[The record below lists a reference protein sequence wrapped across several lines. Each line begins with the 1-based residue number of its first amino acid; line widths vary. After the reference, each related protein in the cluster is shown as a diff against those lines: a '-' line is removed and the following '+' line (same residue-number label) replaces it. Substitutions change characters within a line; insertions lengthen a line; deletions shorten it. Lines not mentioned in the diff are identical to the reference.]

1 MKQINDPVFGDLEY
15 DECKEGW
22 TKKIFLGIWFGDS
35 YQLDLVVQC
44 DKEGVITDVQRDAY
58 KSYLE
63 NLQNVK
69 SEFREILLSYFKD
82 HYEEYNRNLNLPE
95 ELNFEVVNSK
105 ETLSY
110 FDVKQLFIDRNGNY
124 GWLTDFISER
134 CRLSVILSDG
144 APKIFKDWMVLTMDY
159 ARVDDEVFGEMFF
172 DQGWKRWIK
181 TDING
186 IDGEWVVLE
195 ADAFISKQKI
205 TPEQKANYQK
215 YLEKE
220 KTFLSE
226 YPKVLLKYYLLNY
239 DVIKEIWY
247 DAKFFD
253 KESMDEKRI
262 KSLVQFQKLYFNMTG
277 TRYGWLLKCAW
288 DKEYGLSLYYDNKY
302 DGICVGTR
310 ENLTI

>member
-22 TKKIFLGIWFGDS
+22 TKKIFLGIWFDDS

-58 KSYLE
+58 KSYLA
-63 NLQNVK
+63 NLQNVRK
-69 SEFREILLSYFKD
+69 VFPEILLSYFKE
-82 HYEEYNRNLNLPE
+82 HYEEFNRNLNLPYKLKIDVV
-95 ELNFEVVNSK
+95 ELIAA
-105 ETLSY
+105 LGY
-110 FDVKQLFIDRNGNY
+110 FNPLQLFIDRKGNY
-124 GWLTDFISER
+124 GWLSGFISPINR
-134 CRLSVILSDG
+134 ISVILSEDT
-144 APKIFKDWMVLTMDY
+144 PKIFKDWMVLTKDY

-172 DQGWKRWIK
+172 DQGWCKWIK

-239 DVIKEIWY
+239 DVIKEVWD
-247 DAKFFD
+247 DADLFD

-288 DKEYGLSLYYDNKY
+288 DKVYGLSLYYDNKY